1 MSRALPLPKRASP
14 RLPPSLPRDVK
25 LMNTLSGVLG
35 VVFTVM
41 VLAVAAAWLM
51 RQSLFNLSAIHVQ
64 GDLTHN
70 NAVTLRAN
78 VAPKLAGNFLTVDL
92 DSTRVAFEAVPWVRR
107 AVVQREFPS
116 RLKVILQEHKPIAY
130 WGPEGDARL
139 VNSFGEV
146 FEANQGDVEAE
157 DLPLLNG
164 PKGQAPLVL
173 QAYQL
178 LSPMFEEIDAVLEQ
192 LQLTGQGSWRAQL
205 DSGAVIELGHGS
217 PGEVQA
223 RARRFI
229 ATLTQVS
236 ERFGRDL
243 ASADLRYGNGYAVK
257 LRGVTTGSPGDH
269 DSGKTKR

>member
-1 MSRALPLPKRASP
+1 LSRTMKLPHRLDQPLPL
-14 RLPPSLPRDVK
+14 DVR
-25 LMNTLSGVLG
+25 LMNTLSVTLG
-35 VVFTVM
+35 LVFAAM
-41 VLAVAAAWLM
+41 VLALAMAWLM

-78 VAPKLAGNFLTVDL
+78 VAPKLAGNFFTVDL
-92 DSTRVAFEAVPWVRR
+92 ASTRAAFEAVPWVRR

-116 RLKVILQEHKPIAY
+116 RLKVVLQEHKAIAY
-130 WGPEGDARL
+130 WGSEGDSRL

-146 FEANQGDVEAE
+146 FDANQGDLETE

-164 PKGQAPLVL
+164 PQDQAPLVI
-173 QAYQL
+173 QGYQM

-205 DSGAVIELGHGS
+205 DGGAVIELGHGS
-217 PGEVQA
+217 LDEIQA
-223 RARRFI
+223 RTRRFI

-236 ERFGRDL
+236 SRYGRDL
-243 ASADLRYGNGYAVK
+243 ESADLRYGNGYAIK
-257 LRGVTTGSPGDH
+257 LRGVTTGSPGDNA
-269 DSGKTKR
+269 DRKKKR